1 MSRAG
6 AQAVVLPTAAPC
18 RWPCRPSAWASR
30 LFIGFW
36 SIWSCAPRRSS
47 NGSHWVLSIL
57 GFSPRTWAA
66 AAARRLGDNA
76 VQVREAGFT
85 CRASPPYGKQ
95 CSLSRSSFR
104 SVNMK
109 KGAKAPR
116 DERTDHHRESHTLWF
131 NAPLA
136 DAQRRP
142 PLTRQRVVAEA
153 LTVIAQDG
161 VEALEGHPGVAGLLQ
176 LRDPLGPHSLAVAE
190 AFLAPLQTAG
200 FGDHQAGLAFFL
212 IVDYTTGFAVSS
224 PPISTNQQRVRDQ
237 ATRNQLHQFFRS
249 LPADRFPALVALGP
263 HVWVDNRD
271 ERFTAGLD
279 VLVDGLKR
287 ARHAPRQPTLAEL
300 QSMAGSSPAPDR

>member
-1 MSRAG
+1 
-6 AQAVVLPTAAPC
+6 
-18 RWPCRPSAWASR
+18 
-30 LFIGFW
+30 
-36 SIWSCAPRRSS
+36 
-47 NGSHWVLSIL
+47 
-57 GFSPRTWAA
+57 
-66 AAARRLGDNA
+66 
-76 VQVREAGFT
+76 
-85 CRASPPYGKQ
+85 
-95 CSLSRSSFR
+95 
-104 SVNMK
+104 MK

-116 DERTDHHRESHTLWF
+116 AERADYHRESHTLWF

-161 VEALEGHPGVAGLLQ
+161 VEALTMRTLAARLGVVPGALYRHVRNKEQLHDLVLDGVLAEVDCTLPASLPWTQRIKLLAHRLREVLEGHPGVAGLLQ

>member
-116 DERTDHHRESHTLWF
+116 AERADHHRESHTLWF

-161 VEALEGHPGVAGLLQ
+161 VEALTMRTLAARLGVVPGALYRHVRNKEQLHDLVLDAVLAEVDATSTPPSPGPSSSSCSPIGCRRCWRTIPGLP
-176 LRDPLGPHSLAVAE
+176 R
-190 AFLAPLQTAG
+190 
-200 FGDHQAGLAFFL
+200 
-212 IVDYTTGFAVSS
+212 SS
-224 PPISTNQQRVRDQ
+224 RP
-237 ATRNQLHQFFRS
+237 ATRSGRTPSPWPRRS
-249 LPADRFPALVALGP
+249 L
-263 HVWVDNRD
+263 H
-271 ERFTAGLD
+271 
-279 VLVDGLKR
+279 
-287 ARHAPRQPTLAEL
+287 HC
-300 QSMAGSSPAPDR
+300 